1 MSEAGALERIYNF
14 RWRAP
19 NLATAGQ
26 PLEDELRAVADAG
39 FEVVIDLALLDAEY
53 SLSDEPGLVRAL
65 DMAFFHIPVVWE
77 NPTLENLQQFFV
89 VMHQVQ
95 GRKVFLHCAA
105 NMRVSVF
112 LALYRI
118 LQLGWPYADAMAQV
132 TDIWEPDAVW
142 QAFMQKALNPAGLN

>member
-1 MSEAGALERIYNF
+1 MSEALALERIYNF

-26 PLEDELRAVADAG
+26 PLEEELRAVADAG

-53 SLSDEPGLVRAL
+53 SLSDGPGLVRAL

-95 GRKVFLHCAA
+95 GRKIFLHCAA

-118 LQLGWPYADAMAQV
+118 LQLGWPYADAMALV

>member
-1 MSEAGALERIYNF
+1 MSEAGALERICNF

-26 PLEDELRAVADAG
+26 PLEEELHVVADAG

-53 SLSDEPGLVRAL
+53 SLPDEPGLVHSL
-65 DMAFFHIPVVWE
+65 GMAFFHIPVIWE
-77 NPTLENLQQFFV
+77 NPTLENLQQFFA

-118 LQLGWPYADAMAQV
+118 LQDGWPYADAMAQV
-132 TDIWEPDAVW
+132 LDIWEPDAVW
-142 QAFMQKALNPAGLN
+142 QAFIQKALRPARAN